1 MKILLTQDVPTLGLA
16 GDIRTVAVG
25 YARNYLMPRG
35 YAILATK
42 GACSAFFAT
51 SSSVSTPLRFK
62 AGR

>member
-1 MKILLTQDVPTLGLA
+1 MLIPFGLA

-42 GACSAFFAT
+42 GAQKQAEEIRQARIRRHT
-51 SSSVSTPLRFK
+51 QTPPMRK
-62 AGR
+62 RRPR